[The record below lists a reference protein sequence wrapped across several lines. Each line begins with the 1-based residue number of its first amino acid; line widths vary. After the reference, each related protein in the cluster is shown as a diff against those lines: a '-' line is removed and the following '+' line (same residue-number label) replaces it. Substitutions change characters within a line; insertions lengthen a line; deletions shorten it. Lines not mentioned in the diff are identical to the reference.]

1 MNFEY
6 TSDKD
11 VRESREILELLV
23 NDGLVV
29 EFDLNAVLLPM
40 QEAALTDVS
49 S

>member
-6 TSDKD
+6 TSDND
-11 VRESREILELLV
+11 VRESREIFELLV
-23 NDGLVV
+23 NGGLVV

-40 QEAALTDVS
+40 QAATLTDVS